1 MRPGRKHGTKKVLG
15 LVMVVGMVSAGT
27 FAFTNTNTVDE
38 SFAGQGTDAISGF
51 VVSGVTYSASAT
63 NPHKMSSVTF
73 SLDKAAKEVKV
84 SVVDVAD
91 NATTGASGQTW
102 YTCAK
107 DALVANKWSCATG
120 ATDLL
125 APEMSATN
133 ELDVVAYQ

>member
-15 LVMVVGMVSAGT
+15 VVLVVGMISAGT

-38 SFAGQGTDAISGF
+38 SFAGQGTDAITGF
-51 VVSGVTYSASAT
+51 IVSGVTYASSAT

-73 SLDKAAKEVKV
+73 SLDKAAKEVKI
-84 SVVDVAD
+84 SVVDAADVAL
-91 NATTGASGQTW
+91 TGATGQTW
-102 YTCAK
+102 YTCTES
-107 DALVANKWSCATG
+107 LTTPNEWSCATG
-120 ATDLL
+120 LTDLV